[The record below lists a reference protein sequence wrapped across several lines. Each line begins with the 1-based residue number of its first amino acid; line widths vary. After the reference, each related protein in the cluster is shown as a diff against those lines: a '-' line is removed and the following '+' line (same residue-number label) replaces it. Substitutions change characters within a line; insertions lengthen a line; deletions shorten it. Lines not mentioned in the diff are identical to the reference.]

1 MESYK
6 KTLCEKEFEWLKD
19 NIEEIQE
26 DVGKRLHNLNQSSLV
41 DKKILELYNEYL
53 ENTIASAQSA
63 MKLCN
68 EIIQSNTIFNELV
81 ENYEIRSVKG
91 MLIISDDSILYLN
104 VVMSFIEHLASKAEA
119 DRGSDEEQPM
129 DSDGIK

>member
-6 KTLCEKEFEWLKD
+6 KTLCKNEFEWLKD

-26 DVGKRLHNLNQSSLV
+26 DVGKRLHNLNQSLSA

-63 MKLCN
+63 MKLGN
-68 EIIQSNTIFNELV
+68 EIIQSNTIFNDLV

-104 VVMSFIEHLASKAEA
+104 VVMSFIEHLNKIE
-119 DRGSDEEQPM
+119 DPRD
-129 DSDGIK
+129 D